1 MCVIFSACGR
11 PVSMKSPRTD
21 RLVSSPHVRD
31 SRIPFEICSSSW
43 VSFSMNST
51 NIHPV
56 AQVRGPAGILSLTSM
71 TIKAYKLYSL
81 NSSLIDGPTVLGSI
95 SFTNLVKVTS
105 ISKLDYPLHW
115 WSVLFFSSILYAS
128 HANLIVSA
136 LQPFSLSQEKV
147 IYFLSMTNNTL
158 HDLRSAYI
166 PALPLGSPPL
176 WSSGWKKLLPTQDL

>member
-1 MCVIFSACGR
+1 MLEILEFLL
-11 PVSMKSPRTD
+11 KSVPPPEF
-21 RLVSSPHVRD
+21 LSPWTALISTQLHK
-31 SRIPFEICSSSW
+31 SEAQQA
-43 VSFSMNST
+43 SF
-51 NIHPV
+51 
-56 AQVRGPAGILSLTSM
+56 SLTSM

-95 SFTNLVKVTS
+95 SFTNLVKITS

-115 WSVLFFSSILYAS
+115 WSVLFSSSILYVS

-158 HDLRSAYI
+158 HNLRSAYI